1 MGVSPVLIHFRIFHE
16 INHPTIGVS
25 PFMDPPLA
33 SMSWAE
39 LVAGCGL
46 GGFSDLEAS
55 GQSKRRAVWQHFWI
69 KHSRKIWKNT
79 VERSVGH
86 LGWFWISNMS
96 CKLRLIMAY
105 FLYADEFSSEKMG
118 DPQSPPWLW
127 NRTIL
132 GLRIVFFTGQFK
144 FFFRIPVC
152 LIFAAFGNYNLV
164 FRIVF
169 AEFWS

>member
-79 VERSVGH
+79 VERSVGTFGMILDIQH
-86 LGWFWISNMS
+86 VMQAEAYHGLFPLCGWVFIRKNGGSPITTMVV
-96 CKLRLIMAY
+96 KPYY
-105 FLYADEFSSEKMG
+105 FRVENCVFSGQFIFFSSDSCVPYICSIWK
-118 DPQSPPWLW
+118 L
-127 NRTIL
+127 
-132 GLRIVFFTGQFK
+132 
-144 FFFRIPVC
+144 
-152 LIFAAFGNYNLV
+152 
-164 FRIVF
+164 
-169 AEFWS
+169 